1 MPKKCQNFRNF
12 WTKVSLEL
20 TEGWTYSQ
28 RLAYPI
34 IYILAKNS
42 AAFRSSSG
50 SSLFQKIVCKF
61 IIFNDYVIAHDVI
74 GHDVIGHQDI
84 AKVSAL
90 VYWMLKTVWSY
101 VVFIKNYGQIKMACF
116 WSNFELSKNSIR
128 YTCLNI
134 SKNGQFRKETVLQVK
149 STI

>member
-1 MPKKCQNFRNF
+1 MRKKCQNFWNF

-74 GHDVIGHQDI
+74 GHDVIGHPDL
-84 AKVSAL
+84 ANESFGLGLLNVENRL
-90 VYWMLKTVWSY
+90 VMRGLNKKLSSNQNGMFLV
-101 VVFIKNYGQIKMACF
+101 QF
-116 WSNFELSKNSIR
+116 WAFKKFYPL
-128 YTCLNI
+128 YLP
-134 SKNGQFRKETVLQVK
+134 
-149 STI
+149 